1 MHVGNA
7 NSFQRLTA
15 TGGALLAF
23 SVVDGSWRCGRR
35 EAPTQAET
43 LHQDRLSADGPLW
56 TSSKLLSPNLKPV
69 LLGRFELSPGSR
81 DRNMPMRKGA
91 LLLTAG
97 AVLLLAAGA
106 VTRFVVLPIVHQV
119 PSDVDS
125 VTRYTGTIS
134 MLNPTALTAGDASKL
149 FLTNVPVTAEQRVK
163 AVSVSGSTVVMSSDT
178 TVKGPDGAT
187 IITSTHVYS
196 LDRVKLDAAPVPAG
210 SNAETHTGL
219 ALGFPLTPEQKNYP
233 YWDST
238 TQTASTA
245 KYTKTEAKGGRDA
258 YVYTTHAEGP
268 IKDAKVQAMLPAA
281 LQQALAQVLPTLP
294 DNIPLSY
301 TSATDTIFWVDSA
314 TGIVLDVNQKQVI
327 KAQLS
332 GPLAAAQL
340 PAVFDLSI
348 KNTEETTKS
357 SAESAAK
364 ADSGV
369 TLIGTYIPIGL
380 GALGLV
386 LLVFAIIA
394 AVRKRPTPVAV
405 Q

>member
-1 MHVGNA
+1 
-7 NSFQRLTA
+7 
-15 TGGALLAF
+15 
-23 SVVDGSWRCGRR
+23 
-35 EAPTQAET
+35 
-43 LHQDRLSADGPLW
+43 
-56 TSSKLLSPNLKPV
+56 
-69 LLGRFELSPGSR
+69 
-81 DRNMPMRKGA
+81 MRKGT

-106 VTRFVVLPIVHQV
+106 VTRFVVLPMVRQV

-134 MLNPTALTAGDASKL
+134 MLNPAALTAGDASKL
-149 FLTNVPVTAEQRVK
+149 FLTNVPVTAEQHVK

-187 IITSTHVYS
+187 IITSNHVYS

-219 ALGFPLTPEQKNYP
+219 ALAFPLTPEQKDYP

-245 KYTKTEAKGGRDA
+245 KYTKTETKGGRNA

-281 LQQALAQVLPTLP
+281 LPTAALRLIAASLPAALQQALAQILPTLP

-301 TSATDTIFWVDSA
+301 TSTTDTTFWVDSA

-348 KNTEETTKS
+348 RNTEETTKS

-364 ADSGV
+364 AESGV
-369 TLIGTYIPIGL
+369 TLIGTYIPLGL

-386 LLVFAIIA
+386 LLVFAIITA
-394 AVRKRPTPVAV
+394 ARKRPTPVAE
-405 Q
+405 QE